1 MIQEEKKNSTW
12 RKYVDLKYRPT
23 ACFFF
28 FFLLLISKVDDKAR
42 ASIRGVAAARRT
54 AVGVPPA
61 QVPFAMQIQ

>member
-1 MIQEEKKNSTW
+1 M
-12 RKYVDLKYRPT
+12 
-23 ACFFF
+23 FFF

-42 ASIRGVAAARRT
+42 ASICGVAAARRT